1 MTIAD
6 VSRFTTH
13 GLPPALKAA
22 QAAMQLPEVQDML
35 RRLSAFQLGIFMP
48 HRHDDGTGEF
58 QPLPDEVTQLESGR
72 AVSFERLDEIALAK
86 LVQLADAV
94 GLRERIDAMWLGE
107 HINTTEDRAVL
118 HVALRQPRGAGIG
131 GAAIEKTVMDERE
144 RMLAFAEGVR
154 AVIVD
159 KDNAPKWNPAT
170 PELVTQAL
178 IDSIFAPLPADEEWK
193 PL

>member
-35 RRLSAFQLGIFMP
+35 RRLSTFQLGIFMP

-72 AVSFERLDEIALAK
+72 AVSFERLDEIARRTESFLP
-86 LVQLADAV
+86 V
-94 GLRERIDAMWLGE
+94 GWRWC
-107 HINTTEDRAVL
+107 
-118 HVALRQPRGAGIG
+118 G
-131 GAAIEKTVMDERE
+131 GAATVAAVCEMAEQEGPEDEE
-144 RMLAFAEGVR
+144 EPV
-154 AVIVD
+154 
-159 KDNAPKWNPAT
+159 KHKH
-170 PELVTQAL
+170 
-178 IDSIFAPLPADEEWK
+178 PADIR
-193 PL
+193 

>member
-6 VSRFTTH
+6 VSRFPAH

-72 AVSFERLDEIALAK
+72 AVSFERLDEVARRTESFLP
-86 LVQLADAV
+86 V
-94 GLRERIDAMWLGE
+94 GWRWC
-107 HINTTEDRAVL
+107 
-118 HVALRQPRGAGIG
+118 G
-131 GAAIEKTVMDERE
+131 GASTVAAVCEMAEQEGPEEEDEP
-144 RMLAFAEGVR
+144 V
-154 AVIVD
+154 
-159 KDNAPKWNPAT
+159 KHKH
-170 PELVTQAL
+170 
-178 IDSIFAPLPADEEWK
+178 PADIR
-193 PL
+193 